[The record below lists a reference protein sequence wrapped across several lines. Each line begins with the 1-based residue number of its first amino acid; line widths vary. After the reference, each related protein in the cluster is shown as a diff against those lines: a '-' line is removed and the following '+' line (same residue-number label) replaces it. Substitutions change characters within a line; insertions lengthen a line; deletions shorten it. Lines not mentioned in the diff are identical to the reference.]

1 LRLGVSIV
9 MLLLLRRSARR
20 LGRLTLLRRCLLSGS
35 TLCRPLLLLGRRLL
49 LRCLRLRVLLRLGA
63 SIVMLLLL
71 RRSAR
76 RLGRL
81 TLLRRCLL
89 SGSTLCRPLLLLGWR
104 LLLRCLLTL

>member
-1 LRLGVSIV
+1 
-9 MLLLLRRSARR
+9 
-20 LGRLTLLRRCLLSGS
+20 
-35 TLCRPLLLLGRRLL
+35 
-49 LRCLRLRVLLRLGA
+49 LRLGA